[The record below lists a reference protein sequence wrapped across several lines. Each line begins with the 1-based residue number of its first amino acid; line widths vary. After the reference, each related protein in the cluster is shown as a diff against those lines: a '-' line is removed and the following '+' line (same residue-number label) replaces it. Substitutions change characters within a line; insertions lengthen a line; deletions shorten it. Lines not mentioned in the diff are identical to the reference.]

1 MYQKPQEYLQELKAR
16 IDDLKAELAE
26 IEPIYEA
33 ILNIGIKTKDVIK
46 PTLEQQ
52 KFFPRKELTP
62 SEKIAEA
69 QRERHKRDRDAK
81 VPEIVKCIKEHGPS
95 SFASIARELRMTSA
109 AIKKILEE
117 NTQTFV
123 KNRNQ
128 LWELK

>member
-1 MYQKPQEYLQELKAR
+1 MNA
-16 IDDLKAELAE
+16 
-26 IEPIYEA
+26 
-33 ILNIGIKTKDVIK
+33 GIKPEIAIK

-52 KFFPRKELTP
+52 KIFIQKELTS

-81 VPEIVKCIKEHGPS
+81 VPEIVKCIRENGPS
-95 SFASIARELRMTSA
+95 SFASIARELHMTSA
-109 AIKKILEE
+109 AIKKIVEE
-117 NTQTFV
+117 NTQTFI

>member
-1 MYQKPQEYLQELKAR
+1 MYKRPQEYLQELKDR
-16 IDDLKAELAE
+16 IDELKAELAE

-33 ILNIGIKTKDVIK
+33 LINVGIKTENIVK

-52 KFFPRKELTP
+52 KIFPQKELTP

-81 VPEIVKCIKEHGPS
+81 VPEIVKCLKEHGPS
-95 SFASIARELRMTSA
+95 SLASIARELHMTSG
-109 AIKKILEE
+109 AIKKIVKE
-117 NTQTFV
+117 NSQTFI